1 MGVGHELGTLLD
13 EPRALAAEVG
23 HRLSLLITPAAV
35 ESIVSK
41 RECAIL
47 GLGLAISLFVS
58 GCGPARQEQPAASQG
73 VALDF
78 RSDPDPLKAGDNS
91 IEVTVRQ
98 PDGTPV
104 TDAMVTAVF
113 LMPAMPAMNMPAM
126 RSETQLAHVDGG
138 RYRGTG
144 QLSMA
149 GTWNVTV
156 TATREGEPVG
166 RRSFSIVAK

>member
-1 MGVGHELGTLLD
+1 MSTRSGT
-13 EPRALAAEVG
+13 
-23 HRLSLLITPAAV
+23 
-35 ESIVSK
+35 IV
-41 RECAIL
+41 
-47 GLGLAISLFVS
+47 GLAVSAVVFVS
-58 GCGPARQEQPAASQG
+58 GCGPAQQEQPAASEG

-104 TDAMVTAVF
+104 TDAVVTAVF
-113 LMPAMPAMNMPAM
+113 LMPAMPAMNMPEM
-126 RSETQLAHVDGG
+126 RSESQLTYIDNG

-144 QLSMA
+144 QLSMS

-156 TATREGEPVG
+156 TATRQGEPVG